1 MSQKKSNHRI
11 PTDHPENFFAR
22 DLSWLA
28 FNYRVLQEGLDETVP
43 FAERLK
49 FLAITSSNLD
59 EFFKVRVASAHQK
72 LRADRETS
80 VNSARKAEELLE
92 GISEKAHE
100 LVSIQSAAIRK
111 ALNAMKTYGL
121 EVASYSQMSESAQ
134 TWLRGSFESEIL
146 PILTP
151 LALED
156 IHPMPLLP
164 ALQLYVALWMKVPAS
179 ISDLKSSASQTNQE
193 HTQETALQTHRKKG
207 SQKEKT
213 KKEDA
218 DRSFSSSEET
228 TASEKNAR
236 SGISE
241 LQTSKV
247 KRMKSLASKKIT
259 PRRSRGRKLPPQ
271 EIEFKEKRAV
281 IPVPTQI
288 SRFVKFF
295 TSTEQTSYAFLEQV
309 IAENADLLFPGCEI
323 LSHSVFRIT
332 RDEDVP
338 IEDRF
343 QPDFAQEVQ
352 NAVLSRKYR
361 DVVRLELSAN
371 GAPQI
376 RQKIAQLLNLTER
389 DIYEI
394 DAPLDATVLHELAG
408 NHRLLDVCYRE
419 WKPVDPIDL
428 KDCGD
433 LYERLAQDDV
443 MLFMPYEK
451 FTPVIDLLESAAADP
466 DVLAIKQT
474 LYRTSGD
481 SPIVKALIKAAQNG
495 KEVSVLVELRA
506 RFDESQNLQWTR
518 QLETAGCHVIYGI
531 AGLKT
536 HAKAMLIIRR
546 EKGRIRRY
554 VHLSTGNYND
564 KTARFYSDIAL
575 MTSNPEIASDV
586 AAFFNIL
593 TGYSESV
600 GWKRLTVEP
609 MHLKRRFL
617 ELIDREIAI
626 STQDQPGSILAKVN
640 SLEDPD
646 IIEALYRASQHGVKI
661 RLNVRGICC
670 LRPGVPGLSENI
682 EVTSIIDRFL
692 EHARIFC
699 FHNGGDSEI
708 YLASSDWMTRNLEHR
723 LEIIFPILSKKLR
736 KRIRKILDIY
746 LADNQKSQILH
757 PDGTWTKRTVGKDG
771 KKIRAQEFFHIES
784 VEAANI
790 QTSMPTQYIPLQL
803 PES

>member
-1 MSQKKSNHRI
+1 MIQKKSNSKIR
-11 PTDHPENFFAR
+11 TDLPENFFER

-28 FNYRVLQEGLDETVP
+28 FNYRVLQEGLDESVP

-72 LRADRETS
+72 LRADRDISE
-80 VNSARKAEELLE
+80 NSARKAGVLLE
-92 GISEKAHE
+92 KISEKAHE
-100 LVSIQSAAIRK
+100 LVSVQSAAIRK
-111 ALNAMKTYGL
+111 ALANMETYGL
-121 EVASYSQMSESAQ
+121 EVTSYAQMNENAK
-134 TWLRGSFESEIL
+134 TWLRGCFESEIL

-151 LALED
+151 MAIED

-164 ALQLYVALWMKVPAS
+164 ALQLYVALWMKVPSNISNRKSS
-179 ISDLKSSASQTNQE
+179 ISEN
-193 HTQETALQTHRKKG
+193 HRKNHAG
-207 SQKEKT
+207 ETSVSVRKT
-213 KKEDA
+213 AAKRKAAETKT
-218 DRSFSSSEET
+218 RSEET
-228 TASEKNAR
+228 EDPENLSVSRSESRRSKTKRMESLSSKKTAS
-236 SGISE
+236 G
-241 LQTSKV
+241 
-247 KRMKSLASKKIT
+247 
-259 PRRSRGRKLPPQ
+259 RSRGRKLPQQ
-271 EIEFKEKRAV
+271 EQEFEEKLAV
-281 IPVPTQI
+281 IPVPTLI
-288 SRFVKFF
+288 SRFVKFY
-295 TSTEQTSYAFLEQV
+295 TTTEQTSYAFLEQV

-361 DVVRLELSAN
+361 DVVRLEISAN
-371 GAPQI
+371 CAPQI
-376 RQKIAQLLNLTER
+376 REKIAQLLNLTER
-389 DIYEI
+389 DIYEL

-408 NHRLLDVCYRE
+408 NHRLQDVCYRE
-419 WKPVDPIDL
+419 WKPVDPLDL

-433 LYERLAQDDV
+433 LYERIAQEDV

-451 FTPVIDLLESAAADP
+451 FTPVIDLLESAAEDP

-506 RFDESQNLQWTR
+506 RFDESRNLQWTR

-564 KTARFYSDIAL
+564 RTARFYSDIAL

-609 MHLKRRFL
+609 VHLKRRFL
-617 ELIDREIAI
+617 ELIDREIAL
-626 STQDQPGSILAKVN
+626 STPAQPGCILAKVN
-640 SLEDPD
+640 SLEDPH

-723 LEIIFPILSKKLR
+723 LEIIFPILSKKLK
-736 KRIRKILDIY
+736 KRIRKILDVF

-757 PDGTWTKRTVGKDG
+757 SDGTWTKRPVGKDG

-784 VEAANI
+784 VEAANL
-790 QTSMPTQYIPLQL
+790 QTSMPTQYIPLQR